1 MSPDIITLGYRDI
14 PRRKHLLLVSLLEL
28 KPHALSV
35 LKDLELRPC
44 AKPRVA
50 EGANDL
56 VRLFRL
62 LVADRYGELT
72 ATRRSG
78 LCHKLHIA
86 RLLEHDEVVQGRVNG
101 VRCDQQAVVLQND
114 SLRKLPVISPCSE
127 FSNTELTKETGPHLL
142 VPQRP
147 RDMHA
152 LLLREHDAVE
162 LAVHCMVL
170 IERTRV
176 LRQHVQLAPER
187 RERAPVDRVRV
198 RGAEYVWARGVD
210 RGVDHEG
217 GGVEQA
223 QGPGLGLD
231 RAGVVDEEEVLGL
244 DEREVLPL

>member
-1 MSPDIITLGYRDI
+1 MLGVF
-14 PRRKHLLLVSLLEL
+14 H
-28 KPHALSV
+28 
-35 LKDLELRPC
+35 
-44 AKPRVA
+44 
-50 EGANDL
+50 
-56 VRLFRL
+56 
-62 LVADRYGELT
+62 
-72 ATRRSG
+72 
-78 LCHKLHIA
+78 
-86 RLLEHDEVVQGRVNG
+86 
-101 VRCDQQAVVLQND
+101 
-114 SLRKLPVISPCSE
+114 
-127 FSNTELTKETGPHLL
+127 TELTKETGPHLL

-198 RGAEYVWARGVD
+198 RGAEDVRARGVD

-231 RAGVVDEEEVLGL
+231 RAGVVDEQKIFGL
-244 DEREVLPL
+244 DEREVLAL

>member
-1 MSPDIITLGYRDI
+1 MITPGYRDI
-14 PRRKHLLLVSLLEL
+14 PRRKHLLLVSLFEL

-78 LCHKLHIA
+78 LRHELHMA
-86 RLLEHDEVVQGRVNG
+86 RLLEHDEVVQGRVDG
-101 VRCDQQAVVLQND
+101 VRCDQQAVVLQD
-114 SLRKLPVISPCSE
+114 HSLQDNIRQSSARVRV
-127 FSNTELTKETGPHLL
+127 FQNTSTKEMAPHLFI
-142 VPQRP
+142 PQRP

-162 LAVHCMVL
+162 LAVHRVVL
-170 IERTRV
+170 IKRTRV

-187 RERAPVDRVRV
+187 RERAPMDRVRV
-198 RGAEYVWARGVD
+198 RGAEDVRARGVD

-217 GGVEQA
+217 GGVEQP

-231 RAGVVDEEEVLGL
+231 RAGVVDEQEVLGL